1 MKAMNKLVLA
11 VFLVFSQLIF
21 AQIED
26 ENDFDYQSEISNQ
39 QIDTTNWDQYT
50 AIELGETR
58 AYALNL
64 KTDNEKKYYLW
75 LEKRVDDV
83 YPFVQKAVREYYQIK
98 DSARKIEKKRDRR
111 NFIKEHYNAL
121 ADQYE
126 DTLKSMTVSRGQIMT
141 RLIERETGIT
151 TYDMIRELR
160 GGMNAFLWNTAG
172 GAFSIDLKARFD
184 PERTREDRFIQVI
197 IQRGI
202 ASGKYEEITDRDER
216 KENIQPI
223 LRAFG
228 RD

>member
-1 MKAMNKLVLA
+1 MWMMKKLGL
-11 VFLVFSQLIF
+11 LWILLLSQLTI

-26 ENDFDYQSEISNQ
+26 ENDFNFQTEISNA
-39 QIDTTNWDQYT
+39 QIDTLNWDQYSV
-50 AIELGETR
+50 IHLGETH

-98 DSARKIEKKRDRR
+98 DSARNIENNRDRR
-111 NFIKEHYNAL
+111 KFIRNHYNSL
-121 ADQYE
+121 ANQYE
-126 DTLKSMTVSRGQIMT
+126 DSLKSMTVSRGQIMT

-160 GGMNAFLWNTAG
+160 GGMNAFLWNSAG
-172 GAFSIDLKARFD
+172 GAFSINLKDRFD
-184 PERTREDRFIQVI
+184 PQKTREDRFIQVI

-202 ASGKYEEITDRDER
+202 ASGKYSEITDRDER
-216 KENIQPI
+216 KENIKPI

>member
-1 MKAMNKLVLA
+1 MRAMKNLNLIGI
-11 VFLVFSQLIF
+11 LLFSTMIF

-26 ENDFDYQSEISNQ
+26 ENDFDFQTEISNQ
-39 QIDTTNWDQYT
+39 QIDTINWNQNEV
-50 AIELGETR
+50 IELGEIR

-83 YPFVQKAVREYYQIK
+83 YPFVQKAVKEYYQIN
-98 DSARKIEKKRDRR
+98 DSARNIQNKRDRR
-111 NFIKEHYNAL
+111 RFIKAHYNDL

-126 DTLKSMTVSRGQIMT
+126 DSLKSMTVSRGQIMT

-172 GAFSIDLKARFD
+172 GAYSINLKDRFD
-184 PERTREDRFIQVI
+184 PEKTREDRFIQVI

-202 ASGKYEEITDRDER
+202 ASGKYEEITERVDR